1 MRSWMIGFLLG
12 CGVVSLLPSLLPRW
26 LAAVSFVLCV
36 FVLTATL
43 FRWRSA
49 WGLLTELLAGLL
61 VGLLVGH
68 LHGYALLATR
78 VTAACEAT
86 PLTVEGLI
94 TSLPI
99 KSRVRDGSWRQR
111 FEFRPS
117 IVRPSECVGP
127 ERLLL
132 SYYGS
137 GLLEPGQRWQF
148 QVTLKRP
155 WGLSNPGTFN
165 IQAWYASSGID
176 GIGSIATKNAK
187 LLSDETD
194 GFYFY
199 HSLRLAIGKRISELG
214 VQAGAVSLLKAIT
227 VADKSDISSSTWK
240 LLQQYG
246 VNHLFVISG
255 LHIGLSAGVG
265 YALGGGL
272 ARLLFLAG
280 LPRIALVAAPLLA
293 LSLAIFYTALAG
305 FTLSAVRALLML
317 ASFVLASLV
326 GKASLSWNNL
336 LIAGVAIV
344 LINPLSILGSGFWL
358 SFSAVATLF
367 WLGMWRSHMS
377 MLQRLLVTHGYM
389 ALLMIPL
396 GGWWFGGASQIA
408 AIANVIWVPLVA
420 VFVVPLSLFAVFLF
434 LLELPGDLL
443 LWSIA
448 AWPLEYGIK
457 TAELVSASD
466 IGTGYLYFS
475 PSLTAVILALLALA
489 LFIVPLS
496 VRLKCLLP
504 LLVSPIFMPPTGS
517 MLRDE
522 PLMTVTILDVGQGT
536 AAVIR
541 SGRQTMVYD
550 TGGGDPKGNTMA
562 SAVVLPFL
570 RYRGVETLQTLMISH
585 PDNDHSAGVAHI
597 QQAMPVEELLVGGD
611 PLNFVGSK
619 PCLSGAAW
627 QWSSAVRF
635 QILSPSSWRGE
646 SSNNSSCVLMLHA
659 GDFRMLLAG
668 DIDTKREQE
677 LVLYWG
683 DTLRGS
689 VLLASHHGSLS
700 SSSSAWLKATQPQTL
715 VFNNGYLNR
724 FGHPHPV
731 VVERTKQYSQ
741 LQYSTSLGGALT
753 IMIPQTGEP
762 QLVSHRE
769 AHPRYWR

>member
-1 MRSWMIGFLLG
+1 MRSWMIGFIVG
-12 CGVVSLLPSLLPRW
+12 CGIVSLLPSLLPGR
-26 LAAVSFVLCV
+26 LIAVSAVLCMCV
-36 FVLTATL
+36 LVATFV
-43 FRWRSA
+43 RWRFA
-49 WGLLTELLAGLL
+49 WGLLAGLL
-61 VGLLVGH
+61 VGH
-68 LHGYALLATR
+68 MHGYSLLASR
-78 VTAACEAT
+78 VAPHCEARL
-86 PLTVEGLI
+86 LTVEGLI
-94 TSLPI
+94 ISLPT

-117 IVRPSECVGP
+117 IIRPSECAGP

-137 GLLEPGQRWQF
+137 ELLKPGQRWQF

-155 WGLSNPGTFN
+155 WGLSNPGSFN

-176 GIGSIATKNAK
+176 GIGSIAKKHTK
-187 LLSDETD
+187 LLSDQTD
-194 GFYFY
+194 DFYFY
-199 HSLRLAIGKRISELG
+199 HSLRLAIGKRISGLD

-227 VADKSDISSSTWK
+227 VADKSDISPATWN
-240 LLQQYG
+240 LLRRYG
-246 VNHLFVISG
+246 INHLFVISG

-272 ARLLFLAG
+272 ARVLFLVG
-280 LPRIALVAAPLLA
+280 LPRVALVAAPLLA
-293 LSLAIFYTALAG
+293 LSLALFYTALAG

-344 LINPLSILGSGFWL
+344 LTNPLSILGSGFWL

-367 WLGMWRSHMS
+367 WLGMWRSNTS
-377 MLQRLLVTHGYM
+377 LLKRLTATHCYM

-408 AIANVIWVPLVA
+408 AIANVIWVPLVGL
-420 VFVVPLSLFAVFLF
+420 FVVPLSLFAVFLF
-434 LLELPGDLL
+434 LLELPGDLF

-448 AWPLEYGIK
+448 AWPLQYGIK
-457 TAELVSASD
+457 TAELISASD

-475 PSLTAVILALLALA
+475 PSLTATMLALLALA

-496 VRLKCLLP
+496 YRLKWLLP
-504 LLVSPIFMPPTGS
+504 LLASPIFMPQTDS
-517 MLRDE
+517 TMRDE
-522 PLMTVTILDVGQGT
+522 PLATVTILDVGQGT

-541 SGRQTMVYD
+541 SGGQTLVYD
-550 TGGGDPKGNTMA
+550 TGGGDPRGNTMA
-562 SAVVLPFL
+562 NAVVLPFL
-570 RYRGVETLQTLMISH
+570 RYHGVQTLQTLMISH
-585 PDNDHSAGVAHI
+585 PDNDHSAGVADI
-597 QQAMPVEELLVGGD
+597 QEAMPVEEFLLGGD
-611 PLNFVGSK
+611 PLNFVGST
-619 PCLSGAAW
+619 PCLAGAAW
-627 QWSSAVRF
+627 QWSPAVRF

-659 GDFRMLLAG
+659 GEFRMLLAG
-668 DIDTKREQE
+668 DIDAKREQE

-683 DTLRGS
+683 DALRSTG
-689 VLLASHHGSLS
+689 LLASHHGSLS
-700 SSSSAWLKATQPQTL
+700 SSSSAWLKTTQPQTL

-731 VVERTKQYSQ
+731 VVERARQYSL
-741 LQYSTSLGGALT
+741 LQYATSLGGALT
-753 IMIPQTGEP
+753 ITVPHTGEAK
-762 QLVSHRE
+762 LASHRE
-769 AHPRYWR
+769 GHPRYWR